1 MTLVSGAV
9 ARIASSVIMPSRT
22 VSGSGGRPR
31 SRITTG
37 GRTRRN
43 SAIAFSRLLATV
55 TSQSASAQRYWRMR
69 PSSSSTRRML
79 SFVSFM
85 VLSRRGDG
93 PFLRKREYDSHGR
106 AGAGGAD
113 HVEITAH
120 HAQQFARLVGA
131 YAVAF
136 CLGRAERPEQLAVNE
151 IDIHAGT
158 LVGDVDEELAVAAAQ
173 AEQDARARGR
183 GFDRIVEQ
191 QLYDRGEL
199 HLCHRDGSVVDL
211 ESALDA
217 RETSAAFF
225 KHAP

>member
-79 SFVSFM
+79 IFVSFM
-85 VLSRRGDG
+85 VLSRRRDG
-93 PFLRKREYDSHGR
+93 PFLGKRENDSHGR
-106 AGAGGAD
+106 ACAGGAD
-113 HVEITAH
+113 HVEIAAR
-120 HAQQFARLVGA
+120 HAQHFARLVGA
-131 YAVAF
+131 DAVAF
-136 CLGRAERPEQLAVNE
+136 CLGRTERPEQLAVNE
-151 IDIHAGT
+151 IDIHAGA
-158 LVGDVDEELAVAAAQ
+158 LIRDVDHELALAALE
-173 AEQDARARGR
+173 AEKDARPGGR
-183 GFDRIVEQ
+183 GFDRVVKQ
-191 QLYDRGEL
+191 QLDHGGEL
-199 HLCHRDGSVVDL
+199 HL
-211 ESALDA
+211 
-217 RETSAAFF
+217 
-225 KHAP
+225 